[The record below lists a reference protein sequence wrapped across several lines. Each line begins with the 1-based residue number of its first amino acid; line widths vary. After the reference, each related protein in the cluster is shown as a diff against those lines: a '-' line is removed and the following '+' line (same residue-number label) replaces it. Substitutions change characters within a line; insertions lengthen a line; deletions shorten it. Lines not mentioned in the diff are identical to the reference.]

1 MFLTRSEYDRGVNTF
16 SPEGRLFQVEYALE
30 AIKLGSATVG
40 IATKEGVVLGVEK
53 RVQSKLLES
62 SSIEKIMEVDQHLGA
77 AMSGLTADARTMI
90 EHARVTSQNH
100 AFTYDE
106 EIKVE
111 SVTQAVCDLALRF
124 GESTAGDE
132 AMMSRPF
139 GVALLIAGIDEK
151 GPQLFHAD
159 PSGTFVR
166 YDAKAIGSGSEGAQS
181 ELQDKY
187 KKDMTLK
194 QAEILCLRVLKQVME
209 EKLDQNNVQL
219 ATVTP
224 RTAKDG
230 RQSGQ
235 FAIMKEE
242 QLQALI
248 AEM

>member
-30 AIKLGSATVG
+30 AIKLGSTTVG
-40 IATKEGVVLGVEK
+40 IATKQGVVLGVEK

-62 SSIEKIMEVDQHLGA
+62 SSIEKIMEVDKHLGT

-124 GESTAGDE
+124 GEGTEDDE

-151 GPQLFHAD
+151 GPQLYYAD
-159 PSGTFVR
+159 PSGTSVR
-166 YDAKAIGSGSEGAQS
+166 YDAKAIGSGSEGAQG

-187 KKDMTLK
+187 NKDMTLRE
-194 QAEILCLRVLKQVME
+194 ACLLTLRVLKQVME
-209 EKLDQNNVQL
+209 EKLDENNVQL
-219 ATVTP
+219 ATVVP

-230 RQSGQ
+230 RPSGQ
-235 FAIMKEE
+235 FSIMQE
-242 QLQALI
+242 QELKSLI
-248 AEM
+248 EAM